1 MAKKKPDAAVDAN
14 EIKKNL
20 ILEHWSDQDSK
31 KPVEL
36 SKLPLDVVL
45 TVFSMMSRGANAEGD
60 SILPPEDY
68 YQDLLPNAEKIGKL
82 ISKAYQSNAL
92 IVDTFKCKISDFT
105 DDGISFYTLKVH
117 FKPNITWGDIP
128 IETLRNTIK
137 ARELLHE
144 LFMKNCWYENW
155 TEEFYELWLNI
166 ALAECIE
173 YANNRADY
181 YNFRRD
187 EINLEELCKPLL
199 QNYSVSNVYSLI
211 STAFH
216 NAAAFQKTDK
226 CTSYRHALNTIPG
239 KISSLASK
247 PANQVR
253 EWDRINELPRCE
265 LSLTLFNKIL
275 GYSEDI
281 GFYRCPSKEYFAIAE
296 QRLEYFPQGRHSF
309 FETSDKQFFLIKFV
323 LSTDSFSE
331 FDKAVINSY
340 EGFKLVGDLQLD
352 EDTKT
357 FTATATYDDWY
368 AFDELAFIQ
377 NIANY
382 YGYTWDVESFPDLT
396 RSEFITL
403 ISSTVIKGRK
413 CPKNVKE
420 AMNILLSVD
429 APLWSWSDIY
439 KFISSAND
447 ESNILGLAHCTGNK
461 GEFESSSAANL
472 YANNYNVILPFELIR
487 WNNYKLNKLCIA
499 ANTNIDAFAQEYAS
513 NLIDSFENRE
523 LANKVA
529 EYFIQGLGAIKLS
542 ESKSDA

>member
-1 MAKKKPDAAVDAN
+1 MAKKPAAPVDAN

-20 ILEHWSDQDSK
+20 ILKHWSDQDSK

-36 SKLPLDVVL
+36 SKLPLDVVV

-60 SILPPEDY
+60 SILPPADY
-68 YQDLLPNAEKIGKL
+68 IHDLLPNTEKVGKL
-82 ISKAYQSNAL
+82 ISKSFQSNAL
-92 IVDTFKCKISDFT
+92 IVDTFKCTTDDFT
-105 DDGISFYTLKVH
+105 DDGVSFYTLKVH
-117 FKPNITWGDIP
+117 FKPNISWGDIP
-128 IETLRNTIK
+128 IETVRNPIK

-144 LFMKNCWYENW
+144 LYMKKCWYENW

-166 ALAECIE
+166 ALAECLE

-199 QNYSVSNVYSLI
+199 QNYSVSNIYSMI

-226 CTSYRHALNTIPG
+226 CTSFRHALNTIPG

-253 EWDRINELPRCE
+253 EWDRIKELPRCE
-265 LSLTLFNKIL
+265 LSLTLFNKML

-296 QRLEYFPQGRHSF
+296 QRLEHFPQGRHGF
-309 FETSDKQFFLIKFV
+309 HEETSENDFFLLKFV

-331 FDKAVINSY
+331 FDEAVINSY
-340 EGFKLVGDLQLD
+340 EGFNLVGDIQLD

-357 FTATATYDDWY
+357 FSATATYGDWY
-368 AFDELAFIQ
+368 AFDELVFVQ

-382 YGYTWDVESFPDLT
+382 YGYTWDVESIANLT
-396 RSEFITL
+396 RSEVITL
-403 ISSTVIKGRK
+403 ISSVIIKGRK

-420 AMNILLSVD
+420 AMKTLLSVI
-429 APLWSWSDIY
+429 APMWDDIY
-439 KFISSAND
+439 KFIISAND
-447 ESNILGLAHCTGNK
+447 ESNILGLVDCIGNK
-461 GEFESSSAANL
+461 GEFESISITSL
-472 YANNYNVILPFELIR
+472 YANSYNVRLPFDLVR
-487 WNNYKLNKLCIA
+487 WNISKLNKLCIA

-513 NLIDSFENRE
+513 NLIDSFDNKE

-529 EYFIQGLGAIKLS
+529 KYFNQGLNAIKLS

>member
-1 MAKKKPDAAVDAN
+1 MARKTAPPKEAI

-60 SILPPEDY
+60 SILPPADY
-68 YQDLLPNAEKIGKL
+68 IHDLLPNTEKVGKL
-82 ISKAYQSNAL
+82 ISKSFQSNAL
-92 IVDTFKCKISDFT
+92 IVDTFKCTTDDFT
-105 DDGISFYTLKVH
+105 DDGVSFYTLKVH
-117 FKPNITWGDIP
+117 FKPNISWGDIP
-128 IETLRNTIK
+128 IETVRNPIK

-144 LFMKNCWYENW
+144 LFMKKCWYENW

-166 ALAECIE
+166 ALAECLE

-199 QNYSVSNVYSLI
+199 QNYSVSNIYSMI

-226 CTSYRHALNTIPG
+226 CTSFRHALNTIPG

-296 QRLEYFPQGRHSF
+296 QRLEHFPQGRHSF
-309 FETSDKQFFLIKFV
+309 FETSDKQFFLLKFV

-340 EGFKLVGDLQLD
+340 EGFNLVGDLQLD

-368 AFDELAFIQ
+368 AFDEVAFVQ

-382 YGYTWDVESFPDLT
+382 YGYTWDVESIADLN
-396 RSEFITL
+396 RSEVITL
-403 ISSTVIKGRK
+403 ISSVIIKGRK

-420 AMNILLSVD
+420 AMKTLLSVV
-429 APLWSWSDIY
+429 APMWDDIY
-439 KFISSAND
+439 KFIRSANN
-447 ESNILGLAHCTGNK
+447 ESNILGVVDCKSNV
-461 GEFESSSAANL
+461 GEFESISATSL
-472 YANNYNVILPFELIR
+472 YANSYKVHLPFALIH
-487 WNNYKLNKLCIA
+487 WNISKLNKLCIA

-513 NLIDSFENRE
+513 NLIDSFDNRE

-529 EYFIQGLGAIKLS
+529 EYFNQGLGAIKLS